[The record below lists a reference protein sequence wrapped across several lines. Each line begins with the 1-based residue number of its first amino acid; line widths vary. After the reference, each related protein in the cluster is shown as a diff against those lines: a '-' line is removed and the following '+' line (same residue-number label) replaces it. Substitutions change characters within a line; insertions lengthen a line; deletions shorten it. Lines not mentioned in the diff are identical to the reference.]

1 MAFCNQLKKLR
12 KRNNIKQVELANMLG
27 VKQYVISGWE
37 TSRSEP
43 SISQIC
49 KLAEIF
55 DVPIDYLLDTHTI
68 RVRDIDDFK
77 KVERNIKMDIED
89 KFVTEFQC
97 IINDLS
103 DNQKD
108 AVIDMVKSF
117 IKISKRQ

>member
-55 DVPIDYLLDTHTI
+55 EVLSS
-68 RVRDIDDFK
+68 FK
-77 KVERNIKMDIED
+77 I
-89 KFVTEFQC
+89 
-97 IINDLS
+97 
-103 DNQKD
+103 
-108 AVIDMVKSF
+108 
-117 IKISKRQ
+117 

>member
-68 RVRDIDDFK
+68 RVSDIGDFK

>member
-12 KRNNIKQVELANMLG
+12 KRNNIKQVELANILG

-55 DVPIDYLLDTHTI
+55 EVPIDYLLDTHTI
-68 RVRDIDDFK
+68 RVSDNDDFK

-89 KFVTEFQC
+89 KFVVEFQN
-97 IINDLS
+97 IIANLYNTTS
-103 DNQKD
+103 I
-108 AVIDMVKSF
+108 AL
-117 IKISKRQ
+117 IKQF

>member
-49 KLAEIF
+49 RLAEIF
-55 DVPIDYLLDTHTI
+55 EVPIDYLLDTHTI
-68 RVRDIDDFK
+68 RVSDNDDFK

-89 KFVTEFQC
+89 KFVVEFQN
-97 IINDLS
+97 IIENLS
-103 DNQKD
+103 DSQKD
-108 AVIDMVKSF
+108 ADIDMVKSF
-117 IKISKRQ
+117 IKISTR

>member
-68 RVRDIDDFK
+68 RVSDIDDFK

>member
-43 SISQIC
+43 SITQIC
-49 KLAEIF
+49 RLAEIF

-68 RVRDIDDFK
+68 RVSDNDEFR

-89 KFVTEFQC
+89 RFVIEFQN
-97 IINDLS
+97 IIESLS
-103 DNQKD
+103 DSQKD
-108 AVIDMVKSF
+108 AVLDMVKSF
-117 IKISKRQ
+117 IKISTK